1 MDANQDKNYNNRIWE
16 LDFLRGLALI
26 LMTYFHLIY
35 DMKELYGYPVSY
47 EGNVTDFIGKLS
59 AILFIT
65 ISGISTSLGRSS
77 WKRGLKVLGAAM
89 LITLVS
95 YIFNNDFFVI
105 FGILHFL
112 GLSMILS
119 VILKKLNNI
128 SLLAIGTAI
137 MLVGYNI
144 PLDNFSNDYL
154 MMLGF
159 RSPAFSSSDYYPLI
173 PYLGIFLIGMVLAR
187 MLYHRKK
194 SLIAPFP
201 GHHIISMAGR
211 HSLPIYL
218 IHQPVIILILYLINT
233 TAK

>member
-1 MDANQDKNYNNRIWE
+1 MDRHNGKSNNIRIWE

-35 DMKELYGYPVSY
+35 DMKELYEYPVSY
-47 EGNVTDFIGKLS
+47 EGNITDYIGKLS

-95 YIFNNDFFVI
+95 YIFDNDFFVI

-119 VILKKLNNI
+119 IILKKLNNI
-128 SLLAIGTAI
+128 ALVALGTAI
-137 MLVGYNI
+137 MIVGYNI
-144 PLDNFSNDYL
+144 SLDNFNNDYL

-173 PYLGIFLIGMVLAR
+173 PYLGIFMIGMVLGR
-187 MLYHRKK
+187 MLYQRKK
-194 SLIAPFP
+194 SLIVPLP
-201 GHHIISMAGR
+201 GHIIISMAGR

-218 IHQPVIILILYLINT
+218 IHQPVIILILYLINYF
-233 TAK
+233 